1 MPLTSPGL
9 GARVVSERCYGGTE
23 SDIEGRL
30 TGHAKGKFCR
40 MIIKKTFE
48 KGAFSRARW
57 ARENQRASPIWASDH
72 RRGAGWGS
80 SFRPLDFHIRI
91 NRTGPNPRL
100 YYIITYSRFW
110 DFPGPADLKTAH
122 ILQFAP
128 LSTSDYHSPRPRRTP
143 SLFSFPVFFLFLS
156 SILALYL
163 PRGSKHSV
171 AIHLYGRSLLSSSS
185 SLSALSPWFLL
196 IVFS

>member
-9 GARVVSERCYGGTE
+9 GARVVSEGCYGGTE
-23 SDIEGRL
+23 SDIEGQL

-40 MIIKKTFE
+40 MIVEKTSE
-48 KGAFSRARW
+48 KGALSRARW

-128 LSTSDYHSPRPRRTP
+128 LSHPITTLP
-143 SLFSFPVFFLFLS
+143 
-156 SILALYL
+156 ALNAL
-163 PRGSKHSV
+163 
-171 AIHLYGRSLLSSSS
+171 LLSSHFPSFS
-185 SLSALSPWFLL
+185 YFSPQFWLCISLVAQNIL
-196 IVFS
+196 